1 MSIRLELGFHE
12 FVIPLGFGLHLQVS
26 DIVET
31 KLLSGQFVPVKPS
44 NSFDIIYVDDDIVD
58 SILIGAVGGVLFTV
72 VNSFLIDCIYI
83 I

>member
-12 FVIPLGFGLHLQVS
+12 FVIPFGFGLHLHVS

-31 KLLSGQFVPVKPS
+31 KLLSGQFVPVNPS
-44 NSFDIIYVDDDIVD
+44 ILDDILYVDDDIVD
-58 SILIGAVGGVLFTV
+58 SILIGAVGGVLFTT
-72 VNSFLIDCIYI
+72 VNPLFDCIYI